1 MSPNKK
7 KDISF
12 YKKEIKKEKAGK
24 RKLYLSLVKL
34 ADELK
39 RTRQSTGG
47 LEAHAEYRNQTW
59 YQGGLWRAPQV
70 LPEIRRNVTETQRAR
85 QRDAISLSDMFLN
98 LVIVTGFTRVG
109 LAITNDRGVSLENLL
124 YFAVFWTIW
133 EKETS
138 YGTRFDT
145 TDLSAQLKTLLTCF
159 AVLFASLSVPL
170 PMSSEGGVR
179 IMIMAAFCASTN
191 FSLMMRVLWWYIDA
205 ERSNSVEYNVKQY
218 AVFNVIMNLAEAAT
232 WIVGILF
239 VDPSHRWI
247 IFLVGI
253 LMALRVPRFIL
264 SNDFHAANSQR
275 GVLFILLLGFML
287 QSVVVVATDFFEY
300 ENPDWR
306 QYSFIGSTCLL
317 LFSIKMLYCDDAST
331 LASDHAL
338 LVNRT
343 AAAFFNVGQFA
354 LLFSTTILG
363 SGLNLL
369 THHYLAATA
378 ALPGNDKAMV
388 CGGFA
393 AVLLSMVFTKSM
405 HIRRV
410 PVESTQR
417 VLFVGAYVLQAVAA
431 IAVAVISVLM
441 VYGRGGYLQ
450 VLVQT
455 DLCLIWVLCG
465 FSVLLVVLS
474 WLDEGLELALQG
486 GEFDDDEDGGNN
498 NASANA
504 NASKKRSAFLVSP
517 FGFWWCL
524 HPGVTPEEILAE
536 EVATANASHTLTSSK
551 RNRSSGVRLS
561 EFSPLLGESVA
572 RMKIDMGDDN
582 NV

>member
-1 MSPNKK
+1 MSSSKK
-7 KDISF
+7 STKDISF

-34 ADELK
+34 AEELK
-39 RTRQSTGG
+39 RTRKDTGG
-47 LEAHAEYRNQTW
+47 LEAHAEYRNQRW
-59 YQGGLWRAPQV
+59 YEGGLWRAPQV
-70 LPEIRRNVTETQRAR
+70 LPEIRRNVTETQRTR

-109 LAITNDRGVSLENLL
+109 LAITNDRGVQLQHVL

-170 PMSSEGGVR
+170 PMSSDGGIR

-191 FSLMMRVLWWYIDA
+191 LSLMVRVLWWYLDA
-205 ERSNSVEYNVKQY
+205 QRENSVEYNVKQY
-218 AVFNVIMNLAEAAT
+218 AAFNVIMNFAEAAT
-232 WIVGILF
+232 WIIGILF
-239 VDPSHRWI
+239 VDPSNRWI
-247 IFLVGI
+247 VFLVGVF
-253 LMALRVPRFIL
+253 MALRVPRFIL

-275 GVLFILLLGFML
+275 GVLYILLLGFML

-306 QYSFIGSTCLL
+306 QYSFIGSACLL
-317 LFSIKMLYCDDAST
+317 LFSIKILYCDDAST

-378 ALPGNDKAMV
+378 ALPGNDKAVV

-410 PVESTQR
+410 PVEPSQR
-417 VLFVGAYVLQAVAA
+417 ALFVGAYVLQILAS
-431 IAVAVISVLM
+431 ISVAVMAVLM
-441 VYGRGGYLQ
+441 IYGRAGYLQ

-455 DLCLIWVLCG
+455 DLYLMWVLCG
-465 FSVLLVVLS
+465 FAVLLVLLG
-474 WLDEGLELALQG
+474 WIDEGLELALQG
-486 GEFDDDEDGGNN
+486 DGDDDEPAKG
-498 NASANA
+498 S
-504 NASKKRSAFLVSP
+504 FLVSP

-524 HPGVTPEEILAE
+524 HPEVTPEEILAE
-536 EVATANASHTLTSSK
+536 EVATANASHTLTASQ

-572 RMKIDMGDDN
+572 QMRIDMGD
-582 NV
+582 V